1 MIMITEQTIKE
12 TLTILKVAYPN
23 ALKDLSKEDAYIM
36 IKLWYEDFK
45 DYRKDIFMQAVKN
58 VRSKNVFFPSIA
70 DIKNEINEIENPKL
84 KLNANEEWYKVIELV
99 RKYGVYKQD
108 LIMEELNPITARV
121 VENIGLYNIC
131 SSQRIEVQKR
141 QFKELFNDLNGIKS
155 EEKIEYQEPLYLE
168 EGEDYE

>member
-1 MIMITEQTIKE
+1 MITEQTIKE

-45 DYRKDIFMQAVKN
+45 DCKKDIFMQAIKN
-58 VRSKNVFFPSIA
+58 VRSKSVFFPSIA

-121 VENIGLYNIC
+121 VENVGLYNIC

>member
-1 MIMITEQTIKE
+1 MITEQTIKE

-45 DYRKDIFMQAVKN
+45 DCKKDVFMQAIKN

-70 DIKNEINEIENPKL
+70 DVKREIKEIENPKTS
-84 KLNANEEWYKVIELV
+84 LNANEEWYKVIELI

-108 LIMEELNPITARV
+108 LIIGELNPITAKV
-121 VENIGLYNIC
+121 IESIGLYNIC
-131 SSQRIEVQKR
+131 SSQRIEIQKR
-141 QFKELFNDLNGIKS
+141 QFKELFNTMNGI
-155 EEKIEYQEPLYLE
+155 ENGEKIEYQEPMYLDY
-168 EGEDYE
+168 EGE

>member
-1 MIMITEQTIKE
+1 MVTEQTIKE
-12 TLTILKVAYPN
+12 TLTILKIAYPN

-45 DYRKDIFMQAVKN
+45 DCKKDIFMQAIKN

-84 KLNANEEWYKVIELV
+84 KLNVNEEWYKVIELI

-108 LIMEELNPITARV
+108 LIMEELNPVTARV
-121 VENIGLYNIC
+121 VKIIGLYNIC
-131 SSQRIEVQKR
+131 SSQRIEVKKR
-141 QFKELFNDLNGIKS
+141 QFKELFNDLNEIENEG
-155 EEKIEYQEPLYLE
+155 KIEYQEPMYL
-168 EGEDYE
+168 DYEEE

>member
-45 DYRKDIFMQAVKN
+45 DCKKDVFMQAIKN

-70 DIKNEINEIENPKL
+70 DVKREIKEIENPKTS
-84 KLNANEEWYKVIELV
+84 LNANEEWYKVIELI

-108 LIMEELNPITARV
+108 LIIGELNPITAKV
-121 VENIGLYNIC
+121 IESIGLYNIC
-131 SSQRIEVQKR
+131 SSQRIEIQKR
-141 QFKELFNDLNGIKS
+141 QFKELFNTMNGI
-155 EEKIEYQEPLYLE
+155 ENGEKIEYQEPMYLDY
-168 EGEDYE
+168 EGE

>member
-1 MIMITEQTIKE
+1 MIMVTEQTIKE
-12 TLTILKVAYPN
+12 TLTILKIAYPN

-45 DYRKDIFMQAVKN
+45 DCKKDIFMQAIKN

-84 KLNANEEWYKVIELV
+84 KLNVNEEWYKVIELI

-108 LIMEELNPITARV
+108 LIMEELNPVTARV
-121 VENIGLYNIC
+121 VKIIGLYNIC
-131 SSQRIEVQKR
+131 SSQRIEVKKR
-141 QFKELFNDLNGIKS
+141 QFKELFNDLNEIENEG
-155 EEKIEYQEPLYLE
+155 KIEYQEPMYL
-168 EGEDYE
+168 DYEEE

>member
-1 MIMITEQTIKE
+1 MITEQTIKE

-45 DYRKDIFMQAVKN
+45 DCKKDVFMQAIKN

-70 DIKNEINEIENPKL
+70 DVKREIKEIENPKTS
-84 KLNANEEWYKVIELV
+84 LNANEEWYKVIELI

-108 LIMEELNPITARV
+108 LIIGELNPITAKV
-121 VENIGLYNIC
+121 VESIGLYNIC
-131 SSQRIEVQKR
+131 SSQRIEIQKR
-141 QFKELFNDLNGIKS
+141 QFKELFNTMNGIEN
-155 EEKIEYQEPLYLE
+155 EEKIEYQEPMYL
-168 EGEDYE
+168 DYEEE